1 MTMRTN
7 RLTNLSKQLL
17 SVTVAFALSHSA
29 HAALE
34 VFACEPEWAAVSK
47 EIGGEKV
54 SVYQATSAM
63 QDPHRIEARPSLIA
77 HTRAADLLVCTGAD
91 LEVGWL
97 PVLLQTSGN
106 SKVQANQPGYFMA
119 SDFVT
124 KLEVPKVL
132 DRSQGDVHPYGNP
145 HIQLDPGN
153 IARVAKALSERLTQL
168 DPSNASYYQARLKDF
183 EGRWQK
189 AVAGWESR
197 AAPLK
202 GMRLVPY
209 HKDTAYLI
217 HWLGMEEIIDVEPK
231 PGIPPSA
238 GYLSELLTKLQA
250 QPADAITRSAYQD
263 PKAVEWLSERTKIPA
278 VTLPYTVGGTP
289 QAKDLFSLFDDTI
302 DRLLKARKP
311 A

>member
-1 MTMRTN
+1 MTAN
-7 RLTNLSKQLL
+7 RLFKLSRWLAA
-17 SVTVAFALSHSA
+17 VAAFTLSHPA
-29 HAALE
+29 QAALD
-34 VFACEPEWAAVSK
+34 VFACEPEWAALAK
-47 EIGGEKV
+47 EVGGDKV
-54 SVYQATSAM
+54 SVYQATTAL

-91 LEVGWL
+91 LELGWL

-106 SKVQANQPGYFMA
+106 GKVQVGQPGYFMA
-119 SDFVT
+119 SDFVA
-124 KLEVPKVL
+124 KLEVPKFV

-145 HIQLDPGN
+145 HVHLDPRN
-153 IARVAKALSERLTQL
+153 IALVARALSERLAQI
-168 DPSNASYYQARLKDF
+168 DHGNAAHYEARLKDF

-189 AVAGWESR
+189 ALAEWETR

-202 GMRLVPY
+202 GMRLVPN
-209 HKDTAYLI
+209 HKNTSYLI
-217 HWLGMEEIIDVEPK
+217 RWLGMEEVIDVEPK

-238 GYLSELLTKLQA
+238 GYLSELLAKLQA
-250 QPADAITRSAYQD
+250 QPADAITRSAYEN

-278 VTLPYTVGGTP
+278 VMLPYTVGGTP

>member
-1 MTMRTN
+1 MTTQVK
-7 RLTNLSKQLL
+7 LSRFLAAAGL
-17 SVTVAFALSHSA
+17 ALALSHAA
-29 HAALE
+29 HAALD
-34 VFACEPEWAAVSK
+34 VFACEPEWAALSK
-47 EIGGEKV
+47 EVGGDKV
-54 SVYQATSAM
+54 SVYQATTAL

-106 SKVQANQPGYFMA
+106 SKLQIGHPGYFMA

-124 KLEVPKVL
+124 KLEVPTLV

-145 HIQLDPGN
+145 HIQLDPRN
-153 IARVAKALSERLTQL
+153 IVLVARALSERLAQI
-168 DPSNASYYQARLKDF
+168 DRGNAAYYQARLKDF

-189 AVAGWESR
+189 ALAEWETR

-209 HKDTAYLI
+209 HKDNAYLI
-217 HWLGMEEIIDVEPK
+217 HWLGMEEVIDVEPK

-238 GYLSELLTKLQA
+238 GYLSELLAKLQE

-302 DRLLKARKP
+302 NRLLKARKP

>member
-1 MTMRTN
+1 MTADKVLKVN
-7 RLTNLSKQLL
+7 RWLAAAAA
-17 SVTVAFALSHSA
+17 AFALNHSA
-29 HAALE
+29 QAAVD
-34 VFACEPEWAAVSK
+34 VFACEPEWAALSK
-47 EIGGEKV
+47 EVGGDKV
-54 SVYQATSAM
+54 SVYQATTAM
-63 QDPHRIEARPSLIA
+63 QDPHRIEARPSLIS

-106 SKVQANQPGYFMA
+106 SKVQVGQPGYFMA
-119 SDFVT
+119 SDFVA
-124 KLEVPKVL
+124 KLDVPKAV

-145 HIQLDPGN
+145 HIQLDPHN
-153 IARVAKALSERLTQL
+153 IALVARALSVRLVQIDHGNT
-168 DPSNASYYQARLKDF
+168 PYYQARLKDF

-189 AVAGWESR
+189 AIADWEAR

-209 HKDTAYLI
+209 HKDSAYLI
-217 HWLGMEEIIDVEPK
+217 HWLGMEEVIDVEPK

-238 GYLSELLTKLQA
+238 GYLSELLAKLQA
-250 QPADAITRSAYQD
+250 QPADAITRGAYQD
-263 PKAVEWLSERTKIPA
+263 PKAVEWLSGRTKIPA

-302 DRLLKARKP
+302 NRLLKVRNP

>member
-1 MTMRTN
+1 MTAN
-7 RLTNLSKQLL
+7 GLPHFNPWLAAAA
-17 SVTVAFALSHSA
+17 VAFAFSNSVQ
-29 HAALE
+29 AAVE
-34 VFACEPEWAAVSK
+34 VFACEPEWAALSK
-47 EIGGEKV
+47 EIGGDKV
-54 SVYQATSAM
+54 SVYQATTAM

-77 HTRAADLLVCTGAD
+77 RTRAADLIVCTGAD

-106 SKVQANQPGYFMA
+106 SKVQAGQPGYFMA
-119 SDFVT
+119 SDFVS
-124 KLEVPKVL
+124 KLEVPKAV

-145 HIQLDPGN
+145 HIQLDPRN
-153 IARVAKALSERLTQL
+153 IALVARALSERLAQI
-168 DPSNASYYQARLKDF
+168 DARDAGYYQERLKDF
-183 EGRWQK
+183 EGRWRK
-189 AVAGWESR
+189 AISEWEAR

-209 HKDTAYLI
+209 HKDNAYLI
-217 HWLGMEEIIDVEPK
+217 HWLGMEEVIDVEPK

-238 GYLSELLTKLQA
+238 GYLSELLAKLQA

-278 VTLPYTVGGTP
+278 ITLPYTVGGTP

-302 DRLLKARKP
+302 NRLLKARNS

>member
-1 MTMRTN
+1 MTTN
-7 RLTNLSKQLL
+7 RLAKLSKQLL
-17 SVTVAFALSHSA
+17 AVTAAFALSHSA
-29 HAALE
+29 HAALD
-34 VFACEPEWAAVSK
+34 VFACEPEWAALSK
-47 EIGGEKV
+47 EVGGEKV
-54 SVYQATSAM
+54 SVYQATTAM

-77 HTRAADLLVCTGAD
+77 HTRAAGLLVCTGAD

-106 SKVQANQPGYFMA
+106 SKVQVGQPGYFMA
-119 SDFVT
+119 SDFVA

-153 IARVAKALSERLTQL
+153 IALVAKALSERLAQI
-168 DPSNASYYQARLKDF
+168 DPGNAGYYQARLKDF

-189 AVAGWESR
+189 AVADWEAR

-209 HKDTAYLI
+209 HKDAAYLI

-263 PKAVEWLSERTKIPA
+263 AKAVEWLSERTKIPV
-278 VTLPYTVGGTP
+278 VTLPYTVGGTT

-302 DRLLKARKP
+302 NRLLKARKP

>member
-124 KLEVPKVL
+124 KLEVPKVTCIHTAI
-132 DRSQGDVHPYGNP
+132 RTFNS
-145 HIQLDPGN
+145 IPGT
-153 IARVAKALSERLTQL
+153 SH
-168 DPSNASYYQARLKDF
+168 ASPR
-183 EGRWQK
+183 R
-189 AVAGWESR
+189 
-197 AAPLK
+197 
-202 GMRLVPY
+202 
-209 HKDTAYLI
+209 
-217 HWLGMEEIIDVEPK
+217 
-231 PGIPPSA
+231 
-238 GYLSELLTKLQA
+238 
-250 QPADAITRSAYQD
+250 
-263 PKAVEWLSERTKIPA
+263 
-278 VTLPYTVGGTP
+278 
-289 QAKDLFSLFDDTI
+289 
-302 DRLLKARKP
+302 
-311 A
+311 

>member
-1 MTMRTN
+1 MTTN
-7 RLTNLSKQLL
+7 RFVRLSRSLTAAGAMFL
-17 SVTVAFALSHSA
+17 FAHCA
-29 HAALE
+29 HAALDA
-34 VFACEPEWAAVSK
+34 FACEPEWAALSK
-47 EIGGEKV
+47 EIGGDKV
-54 SVYQATSAM
+54 SVYQATTAM
-63 QDPHRIEARPSLIA
+63 QDPHRIVARPSLIA
-77 HTRAADLLVCTGAD
+77 HMRSADLLVCTGAE

-106 SKVQANQPGYFMA
+106 AKVQVGQPGYFMA
-119 SDFVT
+119 SDFVV
-124 KLEVPKVL
+124 KLEVPKTV

-145 HIQLDPGN
+145 HILLDPRN
-153 IARVAKALSERLTQL
+153 IARVAQELSQRLAQL
-168 DPSNASYYQARLKDF
+168 DPQNAAYYAARLKDF
-183 EGRWQK
+183 DSRWQK
-189 AVAGWESR
+189 AIAEWETR

-209 HKDTAYLI
+209 HKDYAYLM
-217 HWLGMEEIIDVEPK
+217 HWLGMDEVIDVEPK

-238 GYLSELLTKLQA
+238 GYLSELLVKLQT
-250 QPADAITRSAYQD
+250 QPADAIVRSAYQD

-302 DRLLKARKP
+302 SRLLKARKP

>member
-1 MTMRTN
+1 MTTIRQVKLC
-7 RLTNLSKQLL
+7 RFLAAAG
-17 SVTVAFALSHSA
+17 VAFALSHSA
-29 HAALE
+29 HAALD
-34 VFACEPEWAAVSK
+34 VFACEPEWAALAK
-47 EIGGEKV
+47 EVGGDKV
-54 SVYQATSAM
+54 SVYQATTAL

-106 SKVQANQPGYFMA
+106 SKVQVGQPGYFMA

-124 KLEVPKVL
+124 KLEVPKFV

-145 HIQLDPGN
+145 HIQLDPRN
-153 IARVAKALSERLTQL
+153 IALVARALSERLAQI
-168 DPSNASYYQARLKDF
+168 DHGNAAYYQARSKDF

-189 AVAGWESR
+189 ALAEWETR

-209 HKDTAYLI
+209 HKDSAYLI
-217 HWLGMEEIIDVEPK
+217 HWLGMEEVIDVEPK

-238 GYLSELLTKLQA
+238 GYLSELLAKLQA
-250 QPADAITRSAYQD
+250 QPADAITRGAYQD
-263 PKAVEWLSERTKIPA
+263 AKAVEWLSERTKIPA

-302 DRLLKARKP
+302 NRLLKARKP

>member
-1 MTMRTN
+1 
-7 RLTNLSKQLL
+7 
-17 SVTVAFALSHSA
+17 
-29 HAALE
+29 
-34 VFACEPEWAAVSK
+34 
-47 EIGGEKV
+47 
-54 SVYQATSAM
+54 
-63 QDPHRIEARPSLIA
+63 LIS

-106 SKVQANQPGYFMA
+106 SKVQVGQPGYFMA
-119 SDFVT
+119 SDFVA
-124 KLEVPKVL
+124 KLEVPKAV

-145 HIQLDPGN
+145 HIQLDPRN
-153 IARVAKALSERLTQL
+153 IALVARALSERLVQI
-168 DPSNASYYQARLKDF
+168 DHSNTAYYQARLKDF

-189 AVAGWESR
+189 ALVEWETR

-209 HKDTAYLI
+209 HKDSAYLI
-217 HWLGMEEIIDVEPK
+217 HWLGMEEVIDVEPK

-238 GYLSELLTKLQA
+238 GYLSELLAKLQA
-250 QPADAITRSAYQD
+250 QPADAITRGAYQD

-302 DRLLKARKP
+302 NRLLKVRNP